1 MISQASKTA
10 LLLRP
15 GPADFPYTTLGRLDS
30 SCQSKPTG
38 GGSRGLMD
46 RASDL
51 WPEVVG
57 SNLSSGRNCPQLRWD
72 PWARHRTLKSS
83 RYPSLPQ
90 VTLATC
96 SRSYQIQGIDVC
108 LQDNN
113 WHCTNMPKLANTNLY
128 ALQKLAF
135 CKWTT
140 PCGAIP
146 NRYQITLTAQ
156 LVEWPPDLNLN
167 SWVFTRFQ
175 KNN

>member
-1 MISQASKTA
+1 
-10 LLLRP
+10 
-15 GPADFPYTTLGRLDS
+15 
-30 SCQSKPTG
+30 
-38 GGSRGLMD
+38 MD

-72 PWARHRTLKSS
+72 PWARHRTPKSS

-175 KNN
+175 KTTKDKYFLAAPDQLILTLTYSILLYHKKNLGTCTVLD